1 MATGAPTLA
10 DMQIL
15 LFRLQI
21 MEYMDQ
27 IFMKFCILYDIE
39 TTVYVNGMKRLNDF
53 FTFVNTLSSGLK
65 FTMEV
70 GGNKDTVFP

>member
-1 MATGAPTLA
+1 
-10 DMQIL
+10 
-15 LFRLQI
+15 
-21 MEYMDQ
+21 MDQ